1 MDQDY
6 ISLLCSHLLLDK
18 ILQGKSPSD
27 VLLNA
32 RSTDISGGQRARI
45 GLARALYRKP
55 EVLILDEITSSLDS
69 NTSKIVL
76 KNMFDLL
83 PDGAVTIMNAHK
95 LEDLET
101 FHKVYRVQGLDI
113 VSVDIL

>member
-1 MDQDY
+1 M
-6 ISLLCSHLLLDK
+6 S
-18 ILQGKSPSD
+18 SD

-69 NTSKIVL
+69 ETSKIVL
-76 KNMFDLL
+76 KHMFDLL
-83 PDGAVTIMNAHK
+83 TDGAITIMNAHK

-101 FHKVYRVQGLDI
+101 FDKVYRVKECDI
-113 VSVDIL
+113 DLVDMSEIRSERRLSPPVGP